1 LIRGFSAR
9 PAERFSA
16 RACSAGC
23 ETLPARSRI
32 LFARNLFLPDD
43 LGGNRYPYETMR
55 RLGQR
60 GHPVT
65 VATPR
70 LHGRFP
76 DLPNVRYHLYQ
87 IQRPH
92 PAISH
97 FTNLLGATLALKRVP
112 RHDVAIAGSYDAA
125 LALGWAGVAPST
137 PLVFLFHSEFYSE
150 WVQSRTLARH
160 LLQRYMAAAERRV
173 FALSSLIVA
182 VSQFSARQI
191 RSRAPRAADKVR
203 VVPTGVDTQ
212 YFAPPA
218 NKTAAR
224 AKLGI
229 GDDVPLVLG
238 VGRLAGV
245 KQFDRLI
252 TAFSV
257 ACARGLVAKLVIAGG
272 GPERK
277 KLDDLVAT
285 YGMQDRIQLAG
296 YCDPRQLRAFM
307 QAADLQ
313 VCSSAF
319 ENLSLALL
327 EGMACGTPVMGTPGG
342 GTPELVEPIEP
353 GLVLDNDHA
362 HTLADALPVWLAD
375 RQRLAS
381 LGQRARD
388 LAIERYDWER
398 VVDGLEAVCSEV
410 VAEWR

>member
-1 LIRGFSAR
+1 MPMATALERCHGWFVLSPTGRPRHLIRVFSVR

-16 RACSAGC
+16 RACLAGC
-23 ETLPARSRI
+23 EALPARSRI

-43 LGGNRYPYETMR
+43 LGGNRYPYESMR

-60 GHPVT
+60 GHQVT

-76 DLPNVRYHLYQ
+76 DLPNVKYHLYPV
-87 IQRPH
+87 QRPH
-92 PAISH
+92 PAVSH
-97 FTNLLGATLALKRVP
+97 FTNLIGATLALRKVP
-112 RHDVAIAGSYDAA
+112 RHDAAIAGSYDAA
-125 LALGWAGVAPST
+125 LGLGWAGVAPST
-137 PLVFLFHSEFYSE
+137 PLVFLFHSEFYSD
-150 WVQSRTLARH
+150 WVPSRTLARH

-173 FALSSLIVA
+173 FALSSRIVA

-191 RSRAPRAADKVR
+191 RSRAPRAAEKVR

-212 YFAPPA
+212 YFAPA
-218 NKTAAR
+218 LISKAAAR
-224 AKLGI
+224 AELGLNP
-229 GDDVPLVLG
+229 DEPLVLG

-245 KQFDRLI
+245 KPFDRLI

-272 GPERK
+272 GPERR
-277 KLDDLVAT
+277 KLDNLIAT

-296 YCDPRQLRAFM
+296 YCDPPQLRAFM

-327 EGMACGTPVMGTPGG
+327 EGMACGTPVLGTPGG
-342 GTPELVEPIEP
+342 GTPELVEPIDP

-362 HTLADALPVWLAD
+362 HTLADALPIWLGH

-381 LGQRARD
+381 LGQR
-388 LAIERYDWER
+388 
-398 VVDGLEAVCSEV
+398 
-410 VAEWR
+410 